1 MIGHVEATI
10 KMARDLD
17 ALQDTIKLWLAYAGP
32 LNMSLGQSLDDAKA
46 QVDEVFDAIDQLM
59 GAIEKVMD
67 TTNELQRK
75 ME

>member
-17 ALQDTIKLWLAYAGP
+17 ALQDTIKLWLTYASP